1 MLKNIP
7 YLMSPD
13 LMKLLLEMGHGDEIL
28 IADGNYPQSA
38 INSTIVRLDGNSIP
52 EILKVLLLFFPLDTF
67 SEGNV
72 FLMDNNSPEKPKIWS
87 NYKNI
92 LDSSGEPYKIKML
105 ERYEFYKR
113 AGNVYCVVITSET
126 ELYANIILRKGVVT
140 R

>member
-1 MLKNIP
+1 MLKHIP

-28 IADGNYPQSA
+28 IADGNYPQS
-38 INSTIVRLDGNSIP
+38 TISSSVVRLDGINIP
-52 EILKVLLLFFPLDTF
+52 EILKALLIFFPLDTF
-67 SEGNV
+67 VEENV
-72 FLMDNNSPEKPKIWS
+72 FLMDNSSSEKPKIWS

-113 AGNVYCVVITSET
+113 AGNVYCVVVTSET

>member
-1 MLKNIP
+1 MLKHIP
-7 YLMSPD
+7 YLMSPN

-28 IADGNYPQSA
+28 IADGNYPQS
-38 INSTIVRLDGNSIP
+38 TISSSVVRLDGINIP
-52 EILKVLLLFFPLDTF
+52 EILKALLIFFPLDTF
-67 SEGNV
+67 VEENV
-72 FLMDNNSPEKPKIWS
+72 FLMDNSSSEKPKIWS

-113 AGNVYCVVITSET
+113 AGNVYCVVVTSET

>member
-72 FLMDNNSPEKPKIWS
+72 FFN
-87 NYKNI
+87 
-92 LDSSGEPYKIKML
+92 G
-105 ERYEFYKR
+105 
-113 AGNVYCVVITSET
+113 
-126 ELYANIILRKGVVT
+126 
-140 R
+140 

>member
-1 MLKNIP
+1 MLKHIP

-28 IADGNYPQSA
+28 IADGNYPQS
-38 INSTIVRLDGNSIP
+38 TISSSVVRLDGINIP
-52 EILKVLLLFFPLDTF
+52 EILKALLIFFPLDTF
-67 SEGNV
+67 VEENV
-72 FLMDNNSPEKPKIWS
+72 FLMDNSSSEKPKIWS

>member
-28 IADGNYPQSA
+28 IADGNYPQS
-38 INSTIVRLDGNSIP
+38 TISSSVVRLDGINIP
-52 EILKVLLLFFPLDTF
+52 EILKALLVFFPLDTF
-67 SEGNV
+67 VEENV